1 MAEKICPVCKIDWN
15 EEERSVEVGDGD
27 KEIVEEELGH
37 GRSRGEKFFSL
48 LRSTT
53 RLSRELFVWV
63 DEQLN
68 EQLLKNS
75 DKTYWV
81 PDHVKLLSWILST
94 SLKSSLVSRFL
105 TEDPHLRLGARGAA
119 EVKQHIFF
127 KDINW
132 GTLARQKAAFV
143 PASESA
149 IDTSYF
155 RSRYS

>member
-1 MAEKICPVCKIDWN
+1 MAEKNCPVCKIDWN

-53 RLSRELFVWV
+53 RLSRELDDGEEVVVMDSV
-63 DEQLN
+63 DKLEKL
-68 EQLLKNS
+68 S
-75 DKTYWV
+75 G
-81 PDHVKLLSWILST
+81 VK
-94 SLKSSLVSRFL
+94 
-105 TEDPHLRLGARGAA
+105 
-119 EVKQHIFF
+119 VKQHIFF

-132 GTLARQKAAFV
+132 GTLAKQKAAFV

-155 RSRYS
+155 RSRYSWNTSDEQFFPSGEVQDYSDDDSLSGYLIMWLF